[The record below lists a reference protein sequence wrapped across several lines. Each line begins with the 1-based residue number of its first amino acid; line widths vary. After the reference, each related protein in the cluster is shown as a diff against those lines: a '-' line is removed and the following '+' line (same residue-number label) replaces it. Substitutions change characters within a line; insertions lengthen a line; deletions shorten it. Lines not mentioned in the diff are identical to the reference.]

1 MTAAPTV
8 PSTMERI
15 VVVGASL
22 AGLRVVEGIRR
33 KGFTGTLTLIG
44 DEPRTP
50 YDRPP
55 LSKEVL
61 RGEWGAEKV
70 DLRRKGYDDLNL
82 DLRLGKRAVSL
93 DSASKQV
100 VLEGGERVPYDALVI
115 CTGTVPR
122 RLPNQPKL
130 EGIFEIRTLD
140 DSLAMN
146 AALAK
151 KPRVVVIGAGFIG
164 SEVAASCVKLG
175 LPVTVVEALPVPLAR
190 NLGPAIGERF
200 ADLHRKHGVDLRLGA
215 GVQRIEGDGKVER
228 IVLADGSVIPCDL
241 LCVGIGVVPC
251 TDWLEGSGLALDNGV
266 VCDEFLRASV
276 KDVYAVG
283 DVANWLNPLYGERMR
298 VEHWTNAVEQARVVV
313 DNMFPAEA
321 GKLTAFESAP
331 MFWSDQYGI
340 KIQGAGR
347 PRPDDELAIVH
358 EDENGSF
365 TALYAREGRLGAV
378 VTFNQPAKLF
388 QYRKQIV
395 ERASFDAV
403 VAAARA

>member
-1 MTAAPTV
+1 MD
-8 PSTMERI
+8 RI

-44 DEPRTP
+44 DEVRTP

-70 DLRRKGYDDLNL
+70 DLRRKGYDDLGL
-82 DLRLGKRAVSL
+82 QLKLGKRAVSL
-93 DSASKQV
+93 DVAAKHV
-100 VLEGGERVPYDALVI
+100 GLDGGEKVPYDALVI
-115 CTGTVPR
+115 CTGTMPR
-122 RLPNQPKL
+122 RLPNQPSMK
-130 EGIFEIRTLD
+130 GIFEIRTLD

-146 AALAK
+146 AALGA
-151 KPRVVVIGAGFIG
+151 KPRVVVVGAGFIG

-175 LPVTVVEALPVPLAR
+175 LSVSVVEALPVPLAR
-190 NLGPAIGERF
+190 NLGTTIGERF
-200 ADLHRKHGVDLRLGA
+200 AALHRSNGVDLRLGA
-215 GVQRIEGDGKVER
+215 GVDRIEGNGKVER
-228 IVLADGSVIPCDL
+228 VVLADGSVLECDL

-251 TDWLEGSGLALDNGV
+251 TDWLVDSGLTIDNGV

-283 DVANWLNPLYGERMR
+283 DVANWINPLYGERMR
-298 VEHWTNAVEQARVVV
+298 VEHWTNAVEQSRIVVE
-313 DNMFPAEA
+313 NMFPTEP

-347 PRPDDELAIVH
+347 PRPTDDLAIVH
-358 EDENGSF
+358 EESSGSF
-365 TALYAREGRLGAV
+365 SALYGRDGRLGAV

-395 ERASFDAV
+395 ERASFDSV

>member
-1 MTAAPTV
+1 MD
-8 PSTMERI
+8 RI

-33 KGFTGTLTLIG
+33 KGYTGTLTLIG
-44 DEPRTP
+44 DEVRTP

-61 RGEWGAEKV
+61 RGEWGPEKV
-70 DLRRKGYDDLNL
+70 DLRRKGYEDLNL
-82 DLRLGKRAVSL
+82 DMRLGKRATGV
-93 DSASKQV
+93 DTEAKV
-100 VLEGGERVPYDALVI
+100 VTIEGGESVPYDALVI
-115 CTGTVPR
+115 ATGTMPR

-130 EGIFEIRTLD
+130 KGIFEIRTLD

-146 AALAK
+146 AALAA
-151 KPRVVVIGAGFIG
+151 KPRVVVVGAGFIG

-200 ADLHRKHGVDLRLGA
+200 AELHRRHGVDLRLGA
-215 GVQRIEGDGKVER
+215 GVARIEGETSVER
-228 IVLADGSVIPCDL
+228 VVLSDGSVLPCDL

-251 TDWLEGSGLALDNGV
+251 TDWLAGSGVAIDNGV
-266 VCDEFLRASV
+266 VCDEFLRASA

-283 DVANWLNPLYGERMR
+283 DVANWVNPLYGERMR
-298 VEHWTNAVEQARVVV
+298 VEHWTNAVEQARVLV
-313 DNMFPAEA
+313 DNLFPAEP
-321 GKLTAFESAP
+321 GKLAAFESAP

-347 PRPDDELAIVH
+347 PRPEDALAIVH
-358 EDENGSF
+358 EEEDGSF
-365 TALYAREGRLGAV
+365 TALYGREGRLGAV

-388 QYRKQIV
+388 QYRKQIAT
-395 ERASFDAV
+395 RASFDEV

>member
-1 MTAAPTV
+1 
-8 PSTMERI
+8 MERI

-44 DEPRTP
+44 DETRTP

-61 RGEWGAEKV
+61 RGEWAPEKV
-70 DLRRKGYDDLNL
+70 DLRKKGYDDLGL
-82 DLRLGKRAVSL
+82 DLRLGRRATGVDTAAKVVSL
-93 DSASKQV
+93 DDGAK
-100 VLEGGERVPYDALVI
+100 VPYDALVI
-115 CTGTVPR
+115 CTGTTPR
-122 RLPNQPKL
+122 RLPNQPAL
-130 EGIFEIRTLD
+130 PGIFEIRTLD
-140 DSLAMN
+140 DALAMN
-146 AALAK
+146 AALAA

-175 LPVTVVEALPVPLAR
+175 LPVSVVEALPVPLAR

-200 ADLHRKHGVDLRLGA
+200 AELHRKNGVDLRLGA
-215 GVQRIEGDGKVER
+215 GVAAIEGEGKVER
-228 IVLADGSVIPCDL
+228 VVLADGSVLPCDL

-251 TDWLEGSGLALDNGV
+251 VDWLAGSGLTIENGV
-266 VCDEFLRASV
+266 VCDEFLRASSP
-276 KDVYAVG
+276 DVYACG
-283 DVANWLNPLYGERMR
+283 DVANWMNPLYGERMR

-313 DNMFPAEA
+313 DNLFPAEP
-321 GKLTAFESAP
+321 GKLVAFPSAP

-347 PRPDDELAIVH
+347 PRPDDRIEIVH
-358 EDENGSF
+358 EEDATFSV
-365 TALYAREGRLGAV
+365 LYEREGRLGAV

-388 QYRKQIV
+388 QYRKAIV
-395 ERASFDAV
+395 ERASYEALV
-403 VAAARA
+403 SAARA